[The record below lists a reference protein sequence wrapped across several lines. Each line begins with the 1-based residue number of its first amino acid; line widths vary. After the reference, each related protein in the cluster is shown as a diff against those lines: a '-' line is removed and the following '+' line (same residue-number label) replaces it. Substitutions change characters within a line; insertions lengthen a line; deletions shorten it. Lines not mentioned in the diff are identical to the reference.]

1 MNLRLSFFYLFL
13 LFILSC
19 KENKSPVTKGSW
31 HYTKSFPLSNV
42 DPVSITGD
50 DSHLFVSSG
59 LKTEIFKLNYDG
71 GLVQQIKNI
80 RKPKYLNLLSTG
92 VVVVAESEAHV
103 ASRVEGQDYITTIP
117 TNDFLETPYGVTIEF
132 NRIAISDLAKGKV
145 YYNNGGKVSTITE
158 NLSSPT
164 DVQFKNGKLYI
175 ADIKSNLVQ
184 VFDTLGRSKSTIG
197 KNENIKMIGG
207 LYVNN
212 EEIAVTDYNG
222 NRLLVYD
229 LKGKLKQS
237 FTEQLQQ
244 PSDVFIKGREM
255 FVVNYGS
262 NEIAVYSKW

>member
-1 MNLRLSFFYLFL
+1 MNFRTLIYSFVL
-13 LFILSC
+13 IVNISC
-19 KENKSPVTKGSW
+19 KENKTPTTKGTW
-31 HYTKSFPLSNV
+31 HYTKSFPLTNV
-42 DPVSITGD
+42 NPISITGD
-50 DSHLFVSSG
+50 DSHLYVSSG

-117 TNDFLETPYGVTIEF
+117 TNDFLETPYGISIES

-145 YYNNGGKVSTITE
+145 YYNNGGKVNSITE

-175 ADIKSNLVQ
+175 ADIKSNLIQ
-184 VFDTLGRSKSTIG
+184 VFDTLGKPRATIG
-197 KNENIKMIGG
+197 KSENLKMIGG

>member
-1 MNLRLSFFYLFL
+1 MNLRISVFYLLPL
-13 LFILSC
+13 LILSC
-19 KENKSPVTKGSW
+19 KENKSPGTKGSW
-31 HYTKSFPLSNV
+31 HYTKSYPLTNV
-42 DPVSITGD
+42 DPISITGD
-50 DSHLFVSSG
+50 DSHLYVSSG
-59 LKTEIFKLNYDG
+59 MKTEIFKLNYDG

-117 TNDFLETPYGVTIEF
+117 TNDFLETPYGVSIES
-132 NRIAISDLAKGKV
+132 NRIAISDLNKGKV
-145 YYNNGGKVSTITE
+145 YFNNGGKVTSITD
-158 NLSSPT
+158 NISSPT
-164 DVQFKNGKLYI
+164 DIQLKNGKLYV

-184 VFDTLGRSKSTIG
+184 VFDTLGKPKSTIG
-197 KNENIKMIGG
+197 KNEKIKMIGG

-222 NRLLVYD
+222 NRLLIYD

-237 FTEQLQQ
+237 LTELLLQ

-262 NEIAVYSKW
+262 NDIAVYSKW